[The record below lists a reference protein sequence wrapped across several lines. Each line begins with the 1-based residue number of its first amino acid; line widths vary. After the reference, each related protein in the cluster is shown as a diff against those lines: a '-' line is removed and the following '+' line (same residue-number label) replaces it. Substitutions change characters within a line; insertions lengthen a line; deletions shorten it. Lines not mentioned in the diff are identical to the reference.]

1 MFSLIHIASWLQGYV
16 RDNAIKYLYY
26 YKKNARTLLH
36 YFPSHAKKPTN
47 TYNIIIVEISKMLEP
62 FFPKIESVWNSGNL

>member
-26 YKKNARTLLH
+26 YKKKCQNFAAL
-36 YFPSHAKKPTN
+36 FSISFKKTN
-47 TYNIIIVEISKMLEP
+47 EYNSSIEIYKILEP